1 MDLAAGRRL
10 CLSCQSLSLSPLP
23 PVPSQFCGL
32 AESRRWMAGLQIDLV
47 SDRLQSS
54 CELQDAVAAGGGD
67 ERRCAGLSAVLRSA
81 RI

>member
-1 MDLAAGRRL
+1 
-10 CLSCQSLSLSPLP
+10 
-23 PVPSQFCGL
+23 
-32 AESRRWMAGLQIDLV
+32 MAGLQIDLV

-67 ERRCAGLSAVLRSA
+67 ERRCAGLSAVLRSV